1 MFQLDVVHVHLLV
14 DVHCF
19 PRFLDQI
26 LHLFAGR
33 GWSLQIHGSLH
44 GAFRGTARLSV
55 SAPRRDVATGRG
67 VSTAIA
73 VRRARCLDF
82 FQGDAQRNLDGMCSF
97 RCWGLVLM

>member
-44 GAFRGTARLSV
+44 GALRGTARLSV
-55 SAPRRDVATGRG
+55 SAPRRDVATGGG

-82 FQGDAQRNLDGMCSF
+82 FQGDPQRHLGGMCSF
-97 RCWGLVLM
+97 RCWGLVLK